1 MNTDTATQLKTETPS
16 HLGGVTA
23 AFGWAAA
30 ATILFNTVL
39 ACAKDFYSPL
49 NAFMK
54 SLTGHHWIT
63 HGLADIALFFGLGL
77 IFWGSGLTSRTNAS
91 RLIAALTASVLVA
104 SAGLIGWY
112 LLF

>member
-63 HGLADIALFFGLGL
+63 HGLADVAVFLGLGL
-77 IFWGSGLTSRTNAS
+77 ILLGDSLAAKTNPS
-91 RLIAALTASVLVA
+91 RLIAVLVA
-104 SAGLIGWY
+104 SVLAASAGLVGWY